1 MDVAEVPRPGQP
13 KELREASEDELVEV
27 REPAIEVLE
36 QCEFEE
42 EDGNLEEIDQD
53 KLEVSED
60 YVHLPD
66 ATWEDQYRE
75 GFHKHYIFAGQFFNV
90 FARILL

>member
-66 ATWEDQYRE
+66 APREDQYICQRLGRRYFLQVELDAQRE
-75 GFHKHYIFAGQFFNV
+75 
-90 FARILL
+90 